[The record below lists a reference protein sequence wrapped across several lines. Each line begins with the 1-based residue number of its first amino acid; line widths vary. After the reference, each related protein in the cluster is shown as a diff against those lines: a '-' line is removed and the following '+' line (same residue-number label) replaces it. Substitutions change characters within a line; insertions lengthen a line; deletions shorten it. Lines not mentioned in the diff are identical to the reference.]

1 MKNQA
6 LTGGGG
12 GGYTG
17 NIVEELEDS
26 IGKLRDDFNELKKS
40 TSSEI
45 VIIRNDL
52 TNKFTKN
59 DGSQLEVRIT
69 AYIESVVIQ
78 MKGMFMEKEPL
89 QKRLNKIDRFIRT
102 LKNEVTAIKDKEP
115 DEDTGMFTKRAL
127 AQ

>member
-1 MKNQA
+1 M
-6 LTGGGG
+6 
-12 GGYTG
+12 
-17 NIVEELEDS
+17 
-26 IGKLRDDFNELKKS
+26 
-40 TSSEI
+40 
-45 VIIRNDL
+45 IIRNDL